1 LIGVLQGALME
12 GARAN
17 IAEQQLEVLQ
27 QLLGELEAAGFEVHQ
42 PSSCHRRRFH
52 KNHR

>member
-27 QLLGELEAAGFEVHQ
+27 LMLY
-42 PSSCHRRRFH
+42 
-52 KNHR
+52 